1 MRYINS
7 CENIEFDN
15 QFIEEMSNKFL
26 LDKRVVKLLYAR
38 GINNERA
45 LKEYLNPNISHL
57 HNPILFENMALVID
71 KIKAHIVNNS
81 SILIYGD
88 YDVDGIT
95 ATYTL
100 YDYLKKLG
108 ANVKYFLPNRYIDG
122 YGLNIETLEKLLV
135 DSKPDLLITVDCG
148 ITAVNEVEYLKSRN
162 IDVIVTDHH
171 ESDGNLPNCLIINP
185 KISATY
191 PFRYLCGAGVALK
204 VVQALG
210 GVDAIMPYIA
220 STAIATISDIVELVG
235 ENRAIVSVGLD
246 NFNSLPKGILKLIS
260 ECGIGSSP
268 KAGEI
273 AFKLAPKINASG
285 RMGDAE
291 LSLKL
296 YLETNPTEINK
307 LCKTIIEYNTQRQQ
321 LCNKIYN
328 DVKEELNKSDI
339 YSMKAIICK
348 STEWETGLLGIVCA
362 KLSEE
367 YNRPTCLF
375 SETDGVLTGSC
386 RSVNGVNVH
395 TLMCSMSNILDKFG
409 GHTMA
414 AGVTLNVS
422 HYDEFCLK
430 FNKYVDE
437 NLIKDEFLPTKTYDI
452 EMTPDEVSAELI
464 ESIDRMEP
472 CGHENNRP
480 IFKLNVTRADVSNM
494 KNHPEHLL
502 VKYNNLSLLA
512 FNLANMYY
520 VLSSDTKCNIL
531 ADLNIEV
538 YKNVKRISGIIK
550 NIDYD
555 DIYRPENMDII
566 TSEYVSQL
574 TYFGDEKAKFV
585 NYTRENLIRILIDME
600 KSVYGTLIVVN
611 DYNSYLNFKSIYD
624 NFNIFRHRLFEV
636 GDESGINTILLA
648 PTSLKN
654 FNSFNKIIFIDPII
668 NMSYVSAINKA
679 SKAVVYLP
687 YKNQFSYSMF
697 KNISLDRKVFGEYFK
712 LLKFACENS
721 ITGNS
726 MYTFYNKLIVSAK
739 RKDCSYLQFVVCL
752 KVFAEL
758 GIVELNDQNSGVIKI
773 SMDKKNLNAS
783 QFYNNLSMMKLN
795 K

>member
-1 MRYINS
+1 MKYINS
-7 CENIEFDN
+7 CENIQFDN
-15 QFIEEMSNKFL
+15 EFIANMSNKFL
-26 LDKRVVKLLYAR
+26 LDQRVVKLLYAR
-38 GINNERA
+38 GINTESA
-45 LKEYLNPNISHL
+45 LKEYLNPNISQL
-57 HNPILFENMALVID
+57 HNPLLFENMALIVD
-71 KIKAHIVNNS
+71 KIKNHITNNS

-100 YDYLKKLG
+100 FDYLQKLG
-108 ANVKYFLPNRYIDG
+108 ANVKYFLPNRYVDG
-122 YGLNIETLEKLLV
+122 YGLNIETLEKLLLNV
-135 DSKPDLLITVDCG
+135 QPDLLITVDCG
-148 ITAVNEVEYLKSRN
+148 ITAVNEVEYLKSKN

-171 ESDGNLPNCLIINP
+171 ESDGNVPECLIVNP
-185 KISATY
+185 KTSKTY
-191 PFRYLCGAGVALK
+191 PFKYLCGAGVALK
-204 VVQALG
+204 VVHALG
-210 GVDAIMPYIA
+210 GLDAIMPYIA

-235 ENRAIVSVGLD
+235 ENRAIVSVGLN

-260 ECGIGSSP
+260 ECGINRNPNAS
-268 KAGEI
+268 EI

-296 YLETNPTEINK
+296 YLENNPTEINK
-307 LCKTIIEYNTQRQQ
+307 ICKTIIDYNTQRQQ

-328 DVKEELNKSDI
+328 DVKAVLNNSDI
-339 YSMKAIICK
+339 YSMKAIVCK
-348 STEWETGLLGIVCA
+348 SSEWEAGLLGIVCA

-375 SETDGVLTGSC
+375 SQTDDVLTGSC

-414 AGVTLNVS
+414 AGVTLNVK
-422 HYDEFCLK
+422 HYEEFCSK
-430 FNKYVDE
+430 FNQYVDE
-437 NLIKDEFLPTKTYDI
+437 NLIKEEFLPTKTYDI

-480 IFKLNVTRADVSNM
+480 IFKLNVNRADVSNM

-502 VKYNNLSLLA
+502 IKYNNLSLLG
-512 FNLANMYY
+512 FNLVNMQYI
-520 VLSSDTKCNIL
+520 LSSDTKCNIL

-550 NIDYD
+550 SVDYE
-555 DIYRPENMDII
+555 DIYRPDNMDII
-566 TSEYVSQL
+566 TSEYISQL
-574 TYFGDEKAKFV
+574 TYTDEVKAKFV
-585 NYTRENLIRILIDME
+585 NYTRENLIRILVDMD

-611 DYNSYLNFKSIYD
+611 DYNSYLNFKNIYD
-624 NFNIFRHRLFEV
+624 NFNIFRNRLFEV

-648 PTSLKN
+648 PTSFKN
-654 FNSFNKIIFIDPII
+654 FNSFNRIIFIDPVI
-668 NMSYVSAINKA
+668 NMGYISAVNKA
-679 SKAVVYLP
+679 TKATVYLP
-687 YKNQFSYSMF
+687 YKSQFSYSLF

-712 LLKFACENS
+712 LLKFACDNGVV
-721 ITGNS
+721 GNS
-726 MYTFYNKLIVSAK
+726 MYTFYNKLITSAK
-739 RKDCSYLQFVVCL
+739 RKDCSYLQFVICVHVFKELNIIELNENLSGVL
-752 KVFAEL
+752 KV
-758 GIVELNDQNSGVIKI
+758 D
-773 SMDKKNLNAS
+773 MDKKSLNSS
-783 QFYNNLSMMKLN
+783 QFYNKLMAIKSN
-795 K
+795 R